1 MAATSLSLSL
11 SPFPLSSSFLSP
23 KPRFFPLNTHND
35 SSLSLT
41 SKRAI
46 QFNTTP
52 RLEIPP
58 KRAQFW
64 KTSAVSGDALP
75 VEANPVENS
84 EQIVASSGGDGVST
98 IISVLLFLAFIGLS
112 ILTIGVIYIAVT
124 DFLTRRES
132 DKFAKEEAAR
142 IKKRKKSGKNKRVI
156 RARAGPRGFGQKREE
171 EEDD

>member
-1 MAATSLSLSL
+1 MAATSLSISL

-23 KPRFFPLNTHND
+23 KPRLFSLKNTHND

-46 QFNTTP
+46 QFKTTP

-84 EQIVASSGGDGVST
+84 EQIVASSGGDAVST

-112 ILTIGVIYIAVT
+112 ILTIGVQLLST
-124 DFLTRRES
+124 
-132 DKFAKEEAAR
+132 
-142 IKKRKKSGKNKRVI
+142 
-156 RARAGPRGFGQKREE
+156 
-171 EEDD
+171 